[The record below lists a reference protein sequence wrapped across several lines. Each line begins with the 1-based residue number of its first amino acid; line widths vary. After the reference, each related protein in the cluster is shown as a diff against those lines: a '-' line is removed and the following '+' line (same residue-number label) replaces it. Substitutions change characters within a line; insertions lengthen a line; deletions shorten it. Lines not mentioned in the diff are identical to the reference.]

1 MTLMTRIASAF
12 GVTRAQDAAGSLA
25 QVAPPP
31 RPPALGDPRGMIAVY
46 RAVQV
51 ITTACAQLPLIVE
64 RGGAILT
71 GTQVPALIRQPDPRL
86 GRSAWIT
93 HMVASLALH
102 GNAYAR
108 IERDPGGAVLAL
120 RPLDPRKVWV
130 RVNPTTHAL
139 VFGADGTTLTRDDVF
154 HAHLQPAAVS
164 EPLGLG
170 PVQAAR
176 ADLAGAAR
184 IRDFAAQWF
193 DGTGQPTGILT
204 SDAATYEDAVRVRNA
219 WNGLDEKGERV
230 DQSMNPSG
238 IKVLP
243 RGFQYSPLA
252 ISPKDAQWVE
262 AQEFSILQVARLFG
276 VPSTLML
283 AAPQGGS
290 MTYSNVEQDWISFT
304 RFSLMAYL
312 RPLEEA
318 LSDVA
323 ARGQDVRFNLDALLR
338 SDTKTRY
345 DAYAVALA
353 NGFMTVDEVRAL
365 ENRDPITP
373 EEPQ

>member
-1 MTLMTRIASAF
+1 MTTSSTPTSSPPPSPSRWAWGPYRPPPPTTR
-12 GVTRAQDAAGSLA
+12 
-25 QVAPPP
+25 APPP
-31 RPPALGDPRGMIAVY
+31 SATSRPSGSTAPPPPPAVPPAGRLGPDRPPRPH
-46 RAVQV
+46 
-51 ITTACAQLPLIVE
+51 C
-64 RGGAILT
+64 GA
-71 GTQVPALIRQPDPRL
+71 P
-86 GRSAWIT
+86 
-93 HMVASLALH
+93 
-102 GNAYAR
+102 
-108 IERDPGGAVLAL
+108 
-120 RPLDPRKVWV
+120 
-130 RVNPTTHAL
+130 
-139 VFGADGTTLTRDDVF
+139 
-154 HAHLQPAAVS
+154 
-164 EPLGLG
+164 
-170 PVQAAR
+170 
-176 ADLAGAAR
+176 AR

-323 ARGQDVRFNLDALLR
+323 VRGQDVRFNLDALLR

-345 DAYAVALA
+345 DAYAVALDK
-353 NGFMTVDEVRAL
+353 GFMTINEVRAL
-365 ENRDPITP
+365 ENRDPLQ
-373 EEPQ
+373 EDHA